1 VPIETVAG
9 AVVAFVRLLTGNA
22 ELIRHIDQLEERY
35 DRQFKAVFAAIRQL
49 SHFLLGHS
57 DESDS
62 PFQTGRLCLRR
73 ETAGRADPAGRTV
86 CLGSGDG
93 LQRGLI
99 AAGGVR
105 VERLPAADVQHAD
118 PRSNLADCHEH

>member
-49 SHFLLGHS
+49 RHFVLGHS

-62 PFQTGRLCLRR
+62 SLPNGTTMPETRNGRPSRPGRPNGASGIRRRLAARSGGRELRTR
-73 ETAGRADPAGRTV
+73 
-86 CLGSGDG
+86 
-93 LQRGLI
+93 
-99 AAGGVR
+99 
-105 VERLPAADVQHAD
+105 
-118 PRSNLADCHEH
+118 